1 VLLCSENLNAKESI
15 TMAEIEK
22 IGLGGKPILRPTIE
36 PSIETSE
43 EVVKP
48 ILRPKFDASKF
59 LDSIIK
65 LKSPAPMLRPAGT
78 GKTVVNVRLNKANAS
93 IQNLL
98 DRISEAEGITP
109 DKLKQQGKNISPYDA
124 VYGYNLLTPSQPVSS
139 MTLKELFT
147 FQNQLINKTKGTI
160 SGKTSKKEGTS
171 AVGKFQIV
179 KNSLFGKGGTPENP
193 TDRSWAGV
201 LKLKKDTVF
210 TPEIQEKIARLA
222 LKESGYN
229 DFVQGNKTQED
240 LLAGIANIWASVADK
255 SGTNK
260 YGQPIGVTSNILL
273 PLINDVKINANG
285 RIIKVTELRK

>member
-1 VLLCSENLNAKESI
+1 
-15 TMAEIEK
+15 MAEIEK

-48 ILRPKFDASKF
+48 ILRPKFDANKF
-59 LDSIIK
+59 LDNIIK
-65 LKSPAPMLRPAGT
+65 LKSPAPMLRPEKEMKVAIAA
-78 GKTVVNVRLNKANAS
+78 NKAKSDLS
-93 IQNLL
+93 IQTLL
-98 DRISEAEGITP
+98 DKISEAEGTTTK
-109 DKLKQQGKNISPYDA
+109 KLTEMKVKDTSPYDA
-124 VYGYNLLTPSQPVSS
+124 VYGYNLLTPSKSVSS

-147 FQNQLINKTKGTI
+147 FQKQLINITKGTI
-160 SGKTSKKEGTS
+160 SGKTSTNKGTS
-171 AVGKFQIV
+171 AVGKFQV
-179 KNSLFGKGGTPENP
+179 VRDSLFGKGGTPKNP

-201 LKLKKDTVF
+201 LKLKEDTVF
-210 TPEIQEKIARLA
+210 TPKIQEKIARLA
-222 LKESGYN
+222 LKESGYTA
-229 DFVQGNKTQED
+229 FVQGNKTQED